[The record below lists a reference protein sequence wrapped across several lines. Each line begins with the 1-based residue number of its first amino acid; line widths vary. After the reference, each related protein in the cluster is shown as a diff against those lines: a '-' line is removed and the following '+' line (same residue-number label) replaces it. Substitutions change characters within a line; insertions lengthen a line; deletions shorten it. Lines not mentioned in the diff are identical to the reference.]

1 MKDIKIGACDWGL
14 PCNGLY
20 ATQIAAQVG
29 LDALSLKIGLY
40 EFDYPLTQP
49 EMQKIYLSEQQ
60 KYGIEYCAIAL
71 NDFDNIPM
79 HARKGTKEY
88 DIVWD
93 LLRRTVPTAKALG
106 VPMIQVPGFVA
117 SEIKSEEDM
126 EHSARA
132 FQYLCDTAGEY
143 GISVAGENVMNA
155 EEFHKLYD
163 MVDRKNFYLYFDSQN
178 YFLNRGYRETD
189 ILEGLYP
196 LMCNQLHVK
205 DGKDGG
211 LSGAL
216 LGTGDAGFHDTMK
229 WLDQHNYTGYILL
242 ENYYDQLPLRTQA
255 ENPYDLLRED
265 IKILKKAIG

>member
-1 MKDIKIGACDWGL
+1 M
-14 PCNGLY
+14 
-20 ATQIAAQVG
+20 
-29 LDALSLKIGLY
+29 
-40 EFDYPLTQP
+40 
-49 EMQKIYLSEQQ
+49 
-60 KYGIEYCAIAL
+60 
-71 NDFDNIPM
+71 
-79 HARKGTKEY
+79 
-88 DIVWD
+88 WD